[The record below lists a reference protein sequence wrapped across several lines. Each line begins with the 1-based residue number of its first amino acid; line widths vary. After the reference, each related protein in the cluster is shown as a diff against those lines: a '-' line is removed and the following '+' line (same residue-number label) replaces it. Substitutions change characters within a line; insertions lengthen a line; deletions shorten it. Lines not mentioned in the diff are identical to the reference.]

1 MTQSTCVIIGASHAG
16 AHLAACL
23 RQQKWDGRIIVI
35 GDDDRLPYHR
45 PPLSKALLAGK
56 QSIDQLLIRPES
68 FYQKQNIEFML
79 NRKVTR
85 INRTD
90 KTLQLADGETLAY
103 DKLALC
109 TGARVRRLD
118 ICGAELKGVHYLRHY
133 RDVEN
138 IKTNLDGQR
147 NIVIVGGGY
156 IGLETAA
163 SLRQLGHKVT
173 VIEAAYRVL
182 QRVTAPEVSTFFQR
196 VHQEQGIQLV
206 LDKQVAEFVAAK
218 DDPTRSDRVLCT
230 DGSLYP
236 ADLIIVGIGVRPNV
250 ELAEQA
256 GLKTANGIWVNEFA
270 QTEDPDIVAAGDCTN
285 HPNALLNT
293 RLRLESVPN
302 AMEQAKSAAASI
314 CEKPIPYAA
323 HPWFW
328 SDQFDIKLQI
338 AGFNNGYDEVVL
350 RGDPGVGRSFVA
362 WYLKQNKLIAADCI
376 NRPKEFMITK
386 QLLAKQLS
394 PEKHLLSDESVDP
407 KRFLEN

>member
-23 RQQKWDGRIIVI
+23 RQQKWAGRIIVI

-79 NRKVTR
+79 NRKVAR

-196 VHQEQGIQLV
+196 VHQEQDVQLV

-218 DDPTRSDRVLCT
+218 DDPARSDRVLCT
-230 DGSLYP
+230 DGSLYS

-314 CEKPIPYAA
+314 CEKSIQYAA

-394 PEKHLLSDESVDP
+394 PAKNLLSDESVDP